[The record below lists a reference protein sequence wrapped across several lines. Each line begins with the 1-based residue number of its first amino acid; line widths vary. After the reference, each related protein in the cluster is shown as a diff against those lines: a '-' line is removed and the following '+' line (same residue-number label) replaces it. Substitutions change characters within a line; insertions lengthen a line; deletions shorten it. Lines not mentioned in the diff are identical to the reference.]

1 MADENKVWTCKIGEV
16 NNDRLPGGGLGDKAM
31 RDAVEAAYMGL
42 TGEEPTFTFSGWGGR
57 LSEAERAVVED
68 RLPGAT
74 MLNRL
79 GGKVYLPDLWEPLV
93 SADVEL
99 VVHDG
104 AESATVRVR
113 LPDAS
118 LDVAKV
124 EISGT
129 EDLVSVMIEAT
140 RRAWQHAL
148 DTGPD
153 PTRIPDSPGPHAGPI
168 DPPRPPDDRPVS

>member
-1 MADENKVWTCKIGEV
+1 MAAENKIWFCKIGEV
-16 NNDRLPGGGLGDKAM
+16 DTSLVPDGGDSPM
-31 RDAVEAAYMGL
+31 RAAVEAAYINI
-42 TGEEPTFTFSGWGGR
+42 TGQHPTFTFSGWGGK
-57 LSEAERAVVED
+57 LSEAERATVED

-99 VVHDG
+99 LVHDG

-113 LPDAS
+113 LPDES
-118 LDVAKV
+118 LDITEV

-153 PTRIPDSPGPHAGPI
+153 PTRIPDSPGPHA
-168 DPPRPPDDRPVS
+168 